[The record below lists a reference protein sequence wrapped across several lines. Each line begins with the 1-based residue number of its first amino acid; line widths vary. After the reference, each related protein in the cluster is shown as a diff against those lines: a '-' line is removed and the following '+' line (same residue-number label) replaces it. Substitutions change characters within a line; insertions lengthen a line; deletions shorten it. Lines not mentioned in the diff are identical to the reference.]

1 MPLNVRIIEGRRAR
15 NFDKSTKVL
24 VDIFRSTSSMPVI
37 MARGASR
44 ILPTDSIREA
54 RKLRRLNPGY
64 VLVGERYGLRIPGF
78 DYNNSPVELMN
89 AHVDGKTIVFTS
101 TNGTRVLRKISGTG
115 RILIGSFINAGAI
128 AEALSSEDNV
138 DIILSG
144 RPDGS
149 ADEDQIFGEYLREM
163 LEGSNPD
170 FKIYADRVRQSKG
183 AARLRIMGSGPDI
196 EACLQLDSAHFAL
209 EYTGG
214 WIVRL

>member
-1 MPLNVRIIEGRRAR
+1 MTVRIIEGRRTQ

-37 MARGASR
+37 MAHGASR

-54 RKLRRLNPGY
+54 RKLKHVNPDY
-64 VLVGERYGLRIPGF
+64 VLVGERFGLRIPGF
-78 DYNNSPVELMN
+78 DHNNSPVELMK
-89 AHVDGKTIVFTS
+89 ADVSGRTIVFTS
-101 TNGTRVLRKISGTG
+101 TNGTRVLKKIAGTG

-128 AEALSSEDNV
+128 AEELSSEDSV

-149 ADEDQIFGEYLREM
+149 ADEDMIFGEYLREM
-163 LEGSNPD
+163 VNGSNPD

-183 AARLRIMGSGPDI
+183 AARLRIMGSGADI
-196 EACLQLDSAHFAL
+196 EACLQLDSADFAL
-209 EYTGG
+209 EYKEG